1 LGAHLL
7 EKFHQLFQEAALQE
21 VTEVGVCAGR
31 TLGMQIQKGLV
42 QILLHENGGFHSILG
57 FSQLILR
64 WLLHVLEKGTDS
76 KLVLYLQETMGIL
89 LLLFH

>member
-1 LGAHLL
+1 MGAHLL
-7 EKFHQLFQEAALQE
+7 EFHQLFQEAALQE

-31 TLGMQIQKGLV
+31 TPGMQLQKGLIQV
-42 QILLHENGGFHSILG
+42 LLHENGGLHSILG
-57 FSQLILR
+57 FSRLILR

-89 LLLFH
+89 LLLYH